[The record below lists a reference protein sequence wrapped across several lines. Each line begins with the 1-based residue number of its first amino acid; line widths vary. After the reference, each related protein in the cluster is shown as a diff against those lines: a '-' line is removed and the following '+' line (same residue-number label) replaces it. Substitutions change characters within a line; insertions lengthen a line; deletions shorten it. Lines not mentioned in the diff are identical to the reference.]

1 MLGSK
6 GFAIGSSFFG
16 GRMAAVGE
24 KAFFT
29 HASAIADAD
38 PMNTDATLLGG
49 EGEDID
55 VVGSV
60 GVVAIDKLLA
70 LDFA

>member
-1 MLGSK
+1 MLCSK

-16 GRMAAVGE
+16 GRMAAIGE
-24 KAFFT
+24 KAFFA
-29 HASAIADAD
+29 HAPAVADAD
-38 PMNTDATLLGG
+38 PVDTDAALLGS

-60 GVVAIDKLLA
+60 GVVAVDNLMA

>member
-1 MLGSK
+1 
-6 GFAIGSSFFG
+6 
-16 GRMAAVGE
+16 MAAIGE
-24 KAFFT
+24 KAFF
-29 HASAIADAD
+29 AYAPAVADAD
-38 PMNTDATLLGG
+38 PVDTDAALLGS

-60 GVVAIDKLLA
+60 GVVAVDKLLA